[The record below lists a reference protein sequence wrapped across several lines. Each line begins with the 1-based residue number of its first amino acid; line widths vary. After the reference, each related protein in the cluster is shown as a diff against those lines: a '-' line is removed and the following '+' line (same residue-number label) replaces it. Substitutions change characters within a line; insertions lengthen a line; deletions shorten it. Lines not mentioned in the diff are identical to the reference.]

1 MLQLDRLRLEQSD
14 FHLAA
19 DWSLPKGARAAV
31 IGPSG
36 SGKSTLLSLIA
47 GFIAPSQGRLLWE
60 GRDITGLAPSQRPLT
75 ILFQEQNLFPHMSL
89 ADNLGLGLDPNLR
102 LDAGQKRLVEQA
114 LERVGLA
121 GLAARRPAQI
131 SGGQAGRAALARA
144 LLRAR
149 PLLLLDE
156 PFAAL
161 GPALKVEMLD
171 LVAEVAQ
178 ETGAS
183 VLMVTHDP
191 NDAKRFAQS
200 VIVVS
205 DGQAAP
211 PRETAEVFADPP
223 PALKAYLGGA

>member
-1 MLQLDRLRLEQSD
+1 MLHLDQLRLEQSD
-14 FHLAA
+14 FRLSA
-19 DWSLPKGARAAV
+19 DWSLPKGTRAAV

-75 ILFQEQNLFPHMSL
+75 ILFQDQNLFPHMSL

-114 LERVGLA
+114 LDRVGLA
-121 GLAARRPAQI
+121 GLASRRPAEI

-205 DGQAAP
+205 DGRAAP
-211 PRETAEVFADPP
+211 PQETAQVFADPP